1 MNLCLSG
8 INAIPRC
15 VNINDS
21 LVFFVQEANYSRTV
35 YLSIE
40 VIVDIFFNF
49 FFQLNNQ
56 QQNFYFSIQLLWEA
70 LELVKLT
77 VLRIIYDMFTE
88 GFSCQ
93 SVGGKWGGWGVG
105 EENET
110 YCWGKTQYLNVL
122 VN

>member
-21 LVFFVQEANYSRTV
+21 LVFFVQEANYAGTV
-35 YLSIE
+35 YFSIE
-40 VIVDIFFNF
+40 VIVD

-93 SVGGKWGGWGVG
+93 SVGGKWGGG

-110 YCWGKTQYLNVL
+110 YCWKNSVFKCPC
-122 VN
+122 